1 MTKTTNTMDHGG
13 CRRRRAAAAA
23 AAAAFCFCRH
33 GLLWPVNP

>member
-33 GLLWPVNP
+33 GLLWPVKP